1 MKLNILKGSTDVTVY
16 VFVQDSS
23 STTGAGLTGLLFN
36 TASLTAT
43 FARPLTAAAS
53 LTLVTQTV
61 TGAHTDGG
69 FVEVSSSLLPGV
81 YRLDLSDTI
90 IASGVDSVVAML
102 KGAANMAPLP
112 LEIQLVS
119 YDPNDAASLGLSNL
133 NATVSSRMAEASI
146 NTTGGKVDGVISNDD
161 MRGTDGA
168 NTVVP
173 PSVSQFNARTLVA
186 ADYFD
191 PAADTVANVT
201 LVATTTTNSDMVG
214 TDNAA
219 LASALSTV
227 DGKIDDIQGATF
239 STSTD
244 SLEAIRNRG
253 DAAWTTGAGGSA
265 PTVEEIRIE
274 MDDNSTKLATIATDT
289 TTDIPAQIS
298 GLNNIAATDIVSAGA
313 ITTLSGAVVNV
324 DLVDVTTA
332 NSDMVGTNGAN
343 TVTPDNTGIA
353 AIQAKTDDL
362 TFTKANELDSNVQ
375 SVNGTEVVGD
385 GGSGTEW
392 GPV

>member
-36 TASLTAT
+36 TASLAAT

-119 YDPNDAASLGLSNL
+119 YDPNDAADLGLSNL

-146 NTTGGKVDGVISNDD
+146 DTTGGKVDGVIANDD
-161 MRGTDGA
+161 MRGTD
-168 NTVVP
+168 
-173 PSVSQFNARTLVA
+173 S
-186 ADYFD
+186 
-191 PAADTVANVT
+191 
-201 LVATTTTNSDMVG
+201 
-214 TDNAA
+214 AA
-219 LASALSTV
+219 LASVCTESRLAELDAANLPTDVAAIDTATMRGTDGV
-227 DGKIDDIQGATF
+227 DTATMRG
-239 STSTD
+239 TDGVDTATMRGTD
-244 SLEAIRNRG
+244 SAN
-253 DAAWTTGAGGSA
+253 
-265 PTVEEIRIE
+265 
-274 MDDNSTKLATIATDT
+274 
-289 TTDIPAQIS
+289 
-298 GLNNIAATDIVSAGA
+298 
-313 ITTLSGAVVNV
+313 
-324 DLVDVTTA
+324 TTA
-332 NSDMVGTNGAN
+332 
-343 TVTPDNTGIA
+343 PDNTGIA
-353 AIQAKTDDL
+353 AIQAVTDVIPDSGAMTSIAQEVTLGTPIDTDISTDIANVPNL
-362 TFTKANELDSNVQ
+362 TRAGGDIDGFSFEDSQKIILAAAGGKLSGAATPTNILRAADDSKARITATVDADGNRSAVTLD
-375 SVNGTEVVGD
+375 GTG
-385 GGSGTEW
+385 
-392 GPV
+392 